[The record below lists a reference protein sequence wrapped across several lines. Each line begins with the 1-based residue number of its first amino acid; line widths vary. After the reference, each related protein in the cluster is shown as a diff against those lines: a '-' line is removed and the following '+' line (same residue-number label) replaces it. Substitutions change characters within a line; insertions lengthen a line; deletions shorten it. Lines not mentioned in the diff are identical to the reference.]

1 MSVLVIIL
9 EIESYEPYHIGN
21 KLNPATNF
29 DSLKTKLKEKLKTTG
44 YSVTE
49 KTPSGQQIILDLP
62 IETLGTKNDVRVEL
76 NHIAQALNVVGAKP
90 ENVTEIF
97 TEITSIL
104 PDIGYEL
111 DKTCL
116 FYEIVASII
125 IKSDDKPIDI
135 LNKSVNLDLKPLSID
150 ELNLNIVGMRIGGE
164 NTEKGKSFTLAIEP
178 NVTSPSSRFLVRLQ
192 YRSKENSDIG
202 LFYRDLNTKIT
213 GLISQMEGA

>member
-1 MSVLVIIL
+1 MIIL

-29 DSLKTKLKEKLKTTG
+29 DSLKTKLKEKFKTTG

-76 NHIAQALNVVGAKP
+76 NHIAHALNVIGTKP
-90 ENVTEIF
+90 ENVTNVF

-111 DKTCL
+111 DKISL
-116 FYEIVASII
+116 LYEIVASII

-135 LNKSVNLDLKPLSID
+135 LNKSVNLNLASLSID
-150 ELNLNIVGMRIGGE
+150 ELNLDIMGMRIGGE
-164 NTEKGKSFTLAIEP
+164 NTEKGKSFALAIEP
-178 NVTSPSSRFLVRLQ
+178 NITSPSSRFLVRVL
-192 YRSKENSDIG
+192 YRSKETADIEV
-202 LFYRDLNTKIT
+202 FYKDLDTKIID
-213 GLISQMEGA
+213 LISQMEKT